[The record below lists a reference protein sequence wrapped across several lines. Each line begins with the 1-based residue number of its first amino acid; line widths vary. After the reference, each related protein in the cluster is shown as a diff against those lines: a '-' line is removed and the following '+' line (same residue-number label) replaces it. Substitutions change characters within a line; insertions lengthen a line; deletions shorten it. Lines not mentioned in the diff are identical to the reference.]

1 MTAAHT
7 PKPLVFETV
16 SNEVSAVE
24 RAEWLKKM
32 RLQAEALYDQLAPA
46 YWVKF
51 GLYANTAH
59 RQFIEEFLGRLEAH
73 STILDAA
80 CGAGRYD
87 GRLLE
92 AGHAVLGID
101 QSGSMLA
108 RAREFFPQE
117 RFPGLR
123 FAKIGLQEMDFQAK
137 FGGVICIDAL
147 EHVCPEDWPG
157 ILARF
162 QKALKSSGVLYV
174 TVEVAEWGEVSEA
187 YERAKA
193 LGLPVVLGEVVNEIG
208 AAYLQ
213 AVALDGGTISG
224 EQADLAVY
232 HYYPPLKQVRL
243 WLDQAG
249 LAIEEEGTGDGYA
262 HLLARKNA

>member
-1 MTAAHT
+1 M
-7 PKPLVFETV
+7 
-16 SNEVSAVE
+16 E

-32 RLQAEALYDQLAPA
+32 RAQAEALYDHLAPA

-51 GLYANTAH
+51 GLYANAAH
-59 RQFIEEFLGRLEAH
+59 RQFIEKFLARLGSRSA
-73 STILDAA
+73 ILDAA
-80 CGAGRYD
+80 CGAGRHD
-87 GRLLE
+87 GMLLE
-92 AGHAVLGID
+92 AGHSVLGID

-123 FAKIGLQEMDFQAK
+123 YAQMGLQEMDFQAK
-137 FGGVICIDAL
+137 FDGVICIDAL

-162 QKALKSSGVLYV
+162 QKALRPGGVLYV
-174 TVEVAEWGEVSEA
+174 TVEVAEWGEVSQA

-193 LGLPVVLGEVVNEIG
+193 LGLPVVYGEVVDETDEID
-208 AAYLQ
+208 AAYAQ
-213 AVALDGGTISG
+213 AAARDWQAISG

-232 HYYPPLKQVRL
+232 HYYPPPEQVRA

>member
-1 MTAAHT
+1 
-7 PKPLVFETV
+7 
-16 SNEVSAVE
+16 
-24 RAEWLKKM
+24 
-32 RLQAEALYDQLAPA
+32 
-46 YWVKF
+46 VKF
-51 GLYANTAH
+51 GLYANAAH
-59 RQFIEEFLGRLEAH
+59 RRFIEKLLGRLAGQ
-73 STILDAA
+73 SAILDAG

-87 GRLLE
+87 GMLLE
-92 AGHAVLGID
+92 AGHRVLGID
-101 QSGSMLA
+101 QSAGMLA

-123 FAKIGLQEMDFQAK
+123 YAQIGLQEIDFQAE
-137 FGGVICIDAL
+137 FDGVICIDAL

-162 QKALKSSGVLYV
+162 HKALRPGGVLYV
-174 TVEVAEWGEVSEA
+174 TVEVAEWGEVREA

-193 LGLPVVLGEVVNEIG
+193 LGLPVVFGEVVDEVD
-208 AAYLQ
+208 AACAQ
-213 AVALDGGTISG
+213 AAALERQAISG

-232 HYYPPLKQVRL
+232 HYYPPPEQVRA

>member
-1 MTAAHT
+1 LIQA
-7 PKPLVFETV
+7 
-16 SNEVSAVE
+16 SSEVSAVE

-32 RLQAEALYDQLAPA
+32 RAQAEALYDHLAPA

-51 GLYANTAH
+51 GLYANAAH
-59 RQFIEEFLGRLEAH
+59 RQFIEKFLGRLGAQ
-73 STILDAA
+73 SAILDAA

-87 GRLLE
+87 GMLLE
-92 AGHAVLGID
+92 AGHGVLGID
-101 QSGSMLA
+101 QSNSMLA

-123 FAKIGLQEMDFQAK
+123 YAKMGLQEMDFQAK
-137 FGGVICIDAL
+137 FDGVICIDAL

-162 QKALKSSGVLYV
+162 QKALRPGGLLYI

-193 LGLPVVLGEVVNEIG
+193 LGLPVVFGEVVDEID
-208 AAYLQ
+208 AAYAQ
-213 AVALDGGTISG
+213 AAALDWQAISG
-224 EQADLAVY
+224 VQADRAVY
-232 HYYPPLKQVRL
+232 HYYPPPEQVRA

>member
-1 MTAAHT
+1 M
-7 PKPLVFETV
+7 
-16 SNEVSAVE
+16 E

-32 RLQAEALYDQLAPA
+32 RAQAEALYDHLAPA

-51 GLYANTAH
+51 GLYANAAH
-59 RQFIEEFLGRLEAH
+59 RQFIEKFIGRLGSQSA
-73 STILDAA
+73 ILDAG

-87 GRLLE
+87 GMLLE
-92 AGHAVLGID
+92 AGHSVLGID
-101 QSGSMLA
+101 QSGSMLV

-117 RFPGLR
+117 CFPGLR
-123 FAKIGLQEMDFQAK
+123 YAQMGLQEMDFQAR
-137 FGGVICIDAL
+137 FDGVICIDAL

-162 QKALKSSGVLYV
+162 QKALRPGGVLYV
-174 TVEVAEWGEVSEA
+174 TVEVAEWGEVSQA

-193 LGLPVVLGEVVNEIG
+193 LGLPLVFGEVVDEID
-208 AAYLQ
+208 AAYAQ
-213 AVALDGGTISG
+213 AAALDWQAISG

-232 HYYPPLKQVRL
+232 HYYPPPEQVRA

-262 HLLARKNA
+262 HLLARKHA

>member
-1 MTAAHT
+1 M
-7 PKPLVFETV
+7 
-16 SNEVSAVE
+16 E

-32 RLQAEALYDQLAPA
+32 RAQAEALYDRLAPA

-51 GLYANTAH
+51 GLYANAAH
-59 RQFIEEFLGRLEAH
+59 RQFIEKFLGRLGSQSA
-73 STILDAA
+73 ILDAA

-87 GRLLE
+87 GMLLE
-92 AGHAVLGID
+92 AGHSVLGID

-108 RAREFFPQE
+108 RAREVFPQE
-117 RFPGLR
+117 RFSGLR
-123 FAKIGLQEMDFQAK
+123 YAKMGLQEMNFQAR
-137 FGGVICIDAL
+137 FDGVICIDAL

-162 QKALKSSGVLYV
+162 QKALRPGGVLYV
-174 TVEVAEWGEVSEA
+174 TVEVAEWGEVSQA

-193 LGLPVVLGEVVNEIG
+193 LGLPVVYGEVVDETDEID
-208 AAYLQ
+208 AAYAQ
-213 AVALDGGTISG
+213 AAALDWQAISG

-232 HYYPPLKQVRL
+232 HYYPPPEQVRA

-262 HLLARKNA
+262 HLLARKHA